1 MKNIL
6 YTITLLVSISSFGQD
21 KTVTINKSNS
31 TLNNDYGLKYL
42 GDGKYQAIQ
51 QGASYFVPS
60 KKLEKKAIKKLEEFA
75 KQTNTSFKI
84 LNSDKAVGRV
94 YAMMVTAEFRN
105 KDDGSLYIS
114 KDEAKKRL
122 LELKEFL
129 DLGILTQEEF
139 DKKAKIFKNILLK

>member
-1 MKNIL
+1 MKKLIL
-6 YTITLLVSISSFGQD
+6 LLLFIPLVSFGQD

-51 QGASYFVPS
+51 QGATYFVPS
-60 KKLEKKAIKKLEEFA
+60 KKLEKKAIKKLVEFA

-94 YAMMVTAEFRN
+94 YAMMVTAQFRN
-105 KDDGSLYIS
+105 NDDGSLYIS

-122 LELKEFL
+122 LELKQFL

-139 DKKAKIFKNILLK
+139 DNKAKELKKIILGD